1 MHGHVETC
9 HNWRVRRPT
18 TLPQLFSQIGDT
30 IIAEA
35 DGDQVTS
42 PAELAELTA
51 RVQAGLTALGLQ
63 AGDRIAVWLPNTV
76 EYLAILWASARLG
89 LVVVSI
95 NTRYRSTEV
104 ADIAGRSGARQ
115 LVVDPSFLGIDFA
128 GILEELD
135 KATVPSLEGIITI
148 NDAPRA
154 RLWPW
159 PTTSFVGLT
168 SYGNDTKD
176 LSTPDS
182 PSAVFTTSG
191 TTRAPKLVMH
201 TQRSQVDHAL
211 DLAPGFG
218 PSVLVALPLC
228 GVFGHTMLLAG
239 MAASAKQVLLPI
251 FDEHVAVR
259 SIEQYGVKTFYASD
273 DILDRV
279 LAVEGDLSSLDP
291 VGYAR
296 FNNALQ
302 DVAERAKARGIDAV
316 GLYGMSEVHALFAY
330 RKPEDGVSATL
341 PGGTLI
347 SPSAEARVVDPQS
360 GAVLDPGSD
369 GELQLRGPS
378 MFAGYLMTGGA
389 GVDPELTTEHFQDGW
404 FKTGDLARMQG
415 KRSFEY
421 LTRMGDVLRL
431 GGFLVSPAEIEARLV
446 SHPEIEAAQ
455 VVAIDLTTGAKAV
468 AFVTL
473 VDASEQDDPA
483 GFDEEAIRQFCR
495 QGLAGYKTPVRVVPI
510 DAFPTVA
517 SANGTKIQKVKL
529 RQMAAELS
537 TT

>member
-1 MHGHVETC
+1 MHGHVEPC
-9 HNWRVRRPT
+9 HNWGVSRPT
-18 TLPQLFSQIGDT
+18 TLPELFSQIGDT

-35 DGDQVTS
+35 DGDRLTS
-42 PAELAELTA
+42 PADLAELTERA
-51 RVQAGLTALGLQ
+51 QAGLIALGLQ
-63 AGDRIAVWLPNTV
+63 ARDRIAVWLPNTV

-128 GILEELD
+128 GILTELD
-135 KATVPSLEGIITI
+135 KTEVPSLEGIITI

-154 RLWPW
+154 GLWPW
-159 PTTSFVGLT
+159 PATSFADLISQGH
-168 SYGNDTKD
+168 DTRD

-218 PSVLVALPLC
+218 QSVLVALPLC

-239 MAASAKQVLLPI
+239 MAASAKQILLPI

-259 SIEQYGVKTFYASD
+259 SIEKYEVKTFYGSD
-273 DILDRV
+273 DMLDRV
-279 LAVEGDLSSLDP
+279 LAVDGDLSSLDP
-291 VGYAR
+291 MGYAR
-296 FNNALQ
+296 FNNALE

-330 RKPEDGVSATL
+330 RKPEDGANATV
-341 PGGTLI
+341 PGGTLV

-360 GAVLDPGSD
+360 GEVLGPDSD

-389 GVDPELTTEHFQDGW
+389 DVDPELTAEHFQDGW

-415 KRSFEY
+415 ERSFEY
-421 LTRMGDVLRL
+421 LARMGDVLRL

-446 SHPEIEAAQ
+446 SHPDIEAAQ
-455 VVAIDLTTGAKAV
+455 VVAIDLTAGAKAV

-473 VDASEQDDPA
+473 VDTSEQGEPRD
-483 GFDEEAIRQFCR
+483 FDEEAIRQFCR

-510 DAFPTVA
+510 DDFPTVV

-529 RQMAAELS
+529 RQMADELGP
-537 TT
+537 T